1 MAADRPYDADVDIHF
16 SPEEDGWYAADY
28 SDKERGTTQIF
39 PTAAELV
46 KALEEDRVIWEP

>member
-1 MAADRPYDADVDIHF
+1 MAADHPYDADVDIHF

-28 SDKERGTTQIF
+28 SNKERGTTQIF